1 MRIGITGGI
10 GSGKSYVARL
20 LTEHFGIPVY
30 DSHGEARRLMTESP
44 LIRSGLQL
52 LLGREAY
59 TLEGQLCKPVIA
71 RYLFASPENS
81 AKVNAIVHPAVKQD
95 FLRWAALHEEPV
107 ALESAIL
114 LEAGFRDTV
123 DCLMVV
129 SAPESLRVQRAMR
142 RDGVG
147 EEAVRQRM
155 ARQLHEDERL
165 QAADYIVHNDGRE
178 LLPQLSE
185 FIKMFIHNEH
195 ITTQKN
201 T

>member
-1 MRIGITGGI
+1 
-10 GSGKSYVARL
+10 
-20 LTEHFGIPVY
+20 
-30 DSHGEARRLMTESP
+30 MTESP